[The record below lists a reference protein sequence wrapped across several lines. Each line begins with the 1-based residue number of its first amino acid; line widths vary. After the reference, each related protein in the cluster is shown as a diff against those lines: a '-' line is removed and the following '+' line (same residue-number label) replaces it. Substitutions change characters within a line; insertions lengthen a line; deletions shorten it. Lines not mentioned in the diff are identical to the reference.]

1 MAILEFT
8 TIAPVIKELSK
19 PGHVYVDSF
28 CEMWILAVKSDLL
41 RQLKEVFSECEES
54 DPDEYGHRGIVFE
67 IYVDS
72 PTSRRLYIRG
82 Y

>member
-1 MAILEFT
+1 MPPQILEFT
-8 TIAPVIKELSK
+8 TIAPVIRELSK

-41 RQLKEVFSECEES
+41 RQLKEAFSHIEEGSGLEFMVF
-54 DPDEYGHRGIVFE
+54 
-67 IYVDS
+67 VDS
-72 PTSRRLYIRG
+72 PTERRLWITG